1 MKRNNKLT
9 DQRILLYKE
18 RNASECMNAAFD
30 FMRQN
35 WRILLRD
42 SLYVLLPICII
53 QTVGIVSVA
62 EGILAQ
68 VSEPPIADMVT
79 FLCFGLVGFVLLNA
93 VLWTMVKLYHER
105 TDGLASVTGA
115 VFRKQFWP
123 MLGRMAIAVIPI
135 LLIMAPALVVSTIVM
150 LFVPFAFFVYMLV
163 ALPILLVAPIYAL
176 EDVSIVA
183 AVKRAFVLGFKQMGV
198 LLLMAI
204 TLVVMV
210 YVLQGIVM
218 LPLALI
224 FALRAFLADPT
235 ATLVNPM
242 FTMGGKVLFDLFSV
256 LFCYVTYLSIAVVLL
271 SAAYLY
277 GSSAQKGEDRSLVS
291 DIDNFENL

>member
-9 DQRILLYKE
+9 VQRILLYKE

-35 WRILLRD
+35 WCILLRY
-42 SLYVLLPICII
+42 SLYVLLPVCII
-53 QTVGIVSVA
+53 QTVGLVTVA

-115 VFRKQFWP
+115 VFRKQFWSV
-123 MLGRMAIAVIPI
+123 LGRMAVAVVPI

-242 FTMGGKVLFDLFSV
+242 FTLGGKVLFDLFSV

>member
-35 WRILLRD
+35 WRILLRY

-93 VLWTMVKLYHER
+93 LLWTMVKLYHER

-123 MLGRMAIAVIPI
+123 MLGRMAIAVVPI

-235 ATLVNPM
+235 ATLVIPM

-277 GSSAQKGEDRSLVS
+277 GSSAQKGEDRSMVS